1 MCWKESK
8 QGNGGRRVRK
18 TRGER
23 GQSAMEPSAD
33 ALRVQNREL
42 NTYPSQKGAG
52 PVGHGQWKHLKT
64 KHRNTAKHR
73 C

>member
-1 MCWKESK
+1 
-8 QGNGGRRVRK
+8 
-18 TRGER
+18 
-23 GQSAMEPSAD
+23 MEISAD
-33 ALRVQNREL
+33 ALRLQNREL

-73 C
+73 VKKKAAG